1 MPIDKADDVVQFKLS
16 ILEKALPAE
25 SAIVFGDIFRIDGGY
40 TIELSERGVP
50 RVMLLDSLE
59 TPGWQQARIEHPAID
74 FRKGDFSDPLFM
86 SSVRESFEV
95 GVLFDIM
102 LHQPGLLG
110 TLTTMLGMVEKR
122 LCIVQPMLEEQARP
136 GSLVYLPGNPEED
149 ELYPQAERV
158 DDHSVFAVE
167 KVNHANWIWGLTPS
181 FFTAAMRGE
190 GFEPVAEET
199 FAALPNP
206 RWNWWGAVY
215 ERVTPRPTEHWSGHL
230 SYPGLYQADW

>member
-1 MPIDKADDVVQFKLS
+1 VPFDRSDNVVQFKLN
-16 ILEKALPAE
+16 ILEQALPAE

-40 TIELSERGVP
+40 TLECVERGVP
-50 RVMLLDSLE
+50 RVLLLDSLE
-59 TPGWQQARIEHPAID
+59 TPAWQQARIEHPEID

-86 SSVRESFEV
+86 ASVRNTYEV

-102 LHQPGLLG
+102 LHQPGLLA
-110 TLTTMLGMVEKR
+110 TLTDMLAKVEKK
-122 LCIVQPMLEEQARP
+122 LCIVQPMLEEQAAP
-136 GSLVYLPGNPEED
+136 NSLVYLPGNPD
-149 ELYPQAERV
+149 ETLYPQAEKV
-158 DDHSVFAVE
+158 EDHAVFDVE

-206 RWNWWGAVY
+206 RWSWWGAVY
-215 ERVTPRPTEHWSGHL
+215 ERVRPRPVEHWSGHL

>member
-1 MPIDKADDVVQFKLS
+1 MPFDRTDAVVQFKLS
-16 ILEKALPAE
+16 ILERALPSQ
-25 SAIVFGDIFRIDGGY
+25 SAIVFGDIFRIDGAY
-40 TIELSERGVP
+40 TIECAERGVE

-86 SSVRESFEV
+86 ATVRNSYEV

-110 TLTTMLGMVEKR
+110 TLTAMLSKVEKR

-136 GSLVYLPGNPEED
+136 GSIVYLPGNSD
-149 ELYPQAERV
+149 KDLYPQAQVVE
-158 DDHSVFAVE
+158 DHSVFDVE

-181 FFTAAMRGE
+181 FLTAAMRGE
-190 GFEPVAEET
+190 GFELAHDEVLAP
-199 FAALPNP
+199 LPNP
-206 RWNWWGAVY
+206 QWNWWGAVY
-215 ERVTPRPTEHWSGHL
+215 ERTRERPAEHWSGHTTH
-230 SYPGLYQADW
+230 PGLYQADW